1 MEKSRLASS
10 FSGLCNCECKLNEI
24 KQLIKVAAPPPSPGE
39 KLIEILGRFVARNV
53 LI

>member
-1 MEKSRLASS
+1 VAVAGLAYAIARAR
-10 FSGLCNCECKLNEI
+10 ECKLNEI
-24 KQLIKVAAPPPSPGE
+24 KQLIKVLALLE